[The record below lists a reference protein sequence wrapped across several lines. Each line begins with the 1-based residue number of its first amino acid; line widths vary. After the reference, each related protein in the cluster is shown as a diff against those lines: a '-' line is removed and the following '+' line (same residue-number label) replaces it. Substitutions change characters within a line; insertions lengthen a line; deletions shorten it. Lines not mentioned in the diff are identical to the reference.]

1 MDNLSGKDT
10 KSGAIYFEGVNADS
24 VTAFAEV
31 SLANNEFKKCAGK
44 QSGGLL
50 INLNSYFKVNLVNNK
65 FSENTFTDKYNQL
78 SFDSGIASDIAII
91 DNKPQF
97 DDKGSYLPNV

>member
-1 MDNLSGKDT
+1 LSGKDT
-10 KSGAIYFEGVNADS
+10 KSGAIYFEGVNANS

-50 INLNSYFKVNLVNNK
+50 IN
-65 FSENTFTDKYNQL
+65 
-78 SFDSGIASDIAII
+78 
-91 DNKPQF
+91 
-97 DDKGSYLPNV
+97 